1 MWAWE
6 MGEEVEVEDARE
18 WVGVEVG
25 SGERFMMGNV
35 VEEVLLVGVEE
46 RLDVVVA
53 MFAGKEKK
61 DTASANEG
69 HVGRLEDWGAL
80 GN

>member
-53 MFAGKEKK
+53 MFAGKERKILHQRTK
-61 DTASANEG
+61 AMW
-69 HVGRLEDWGAL
+69 EDWKIGVP
-80 GN
+80 